1 MESPYSIETIGL
13 RRIFKQDFT
22 ARRAGKPDFIAVNDV
37 SLQVKPGELFGLLG
51 PNGAGKTT
59 LIRILCTLLSPSGG
73 KGLIEGLDIEKD
85 IWDVRRII
93 NMVSGG
99 ETCGYGILTA
109 TENLR
114 LFTEL
119 YGIPWKVAR
128 PRVEKMLEVV
138 GLDKYAGM
146 RVNKLSTGLK
156 QRLNFARGFT
166 TEPHVLFL
174 DEPTLGLDV
183 HSARDIRAFITS
195 WMAEHPQMT
204 ILLTT
209 HYMAEA
215 DQMCDRVAI
224 IEGGKIVACDKPS
237 VLKKIVQK
245 DTVLELTLSGV
256 DPVPDEQTAISGV
269 IRTII
274 THEPTTQ
281 TTSLKAIIESPEVGG
296 QLIRNLS
303 GNHRHLISMRTIEPT
318 LEDVFIKLTG
328 KSLGVDQTNVG

>member
-1 MESPYSIETIGL
+1 MYSIETESL
-13 RRIFKQDFT
+13 RRVFNPDFT
-22 ARRAGKPDFIAVNDV
+22 ARRAGKKQFVALDGVN
-37 SLQVKPGELFGLLG
+37 LQVNPGELFGLLG

-59 LIRILCTLLSPSGG
+59 LIRMLCTLLSPTSGRA
-73 KGLIEGLDIEKD
+73 LIEGLDVEKD
-85 IWDVRRII
+85 IWAVRRII

-119 YGIPWKVAR
+119 YGIPWKTAK
-128 PRVEKMLEVV
+128 PRVEKMLQVV
-138 GLDKYAGM
+138 GLDKYSGM
-146 RVNKLSTGLK
+146 KINKLSTGLK

-183 HSARDIRAFITS
+183 HSARDIRQFIS
-195 WMAEHPQMT
+195 GWMGEHPQAT

-215 DQMCDRVAI
+215 DLMCDRIAI
-224 IEGGKIVACDKPS
+224 IEGGKVVACDKPAG
-237 VLKKIVQK
+237 LKKLVQK
-245 DTVLELTLSGV
+245 DTALELTLSGV
-256 DPVPDEQTAISGV
+256 DPVPSEWVTLPGV
-269 IRTII
+269 IRTI
-274 THEPTTQ
+274 TNHDPETQ
-281 TTSLKAIIESPEVGG
+281 TTNVRAIIESPEVGG
-296 QLIRNLS
+296 MLIRNLS
-303 GNHRHLISMRTIEPT
+303 GNHRTLLSMRTIEPT

-328 KSLGVDQTNVG
+328 KSLGEDQTNAE